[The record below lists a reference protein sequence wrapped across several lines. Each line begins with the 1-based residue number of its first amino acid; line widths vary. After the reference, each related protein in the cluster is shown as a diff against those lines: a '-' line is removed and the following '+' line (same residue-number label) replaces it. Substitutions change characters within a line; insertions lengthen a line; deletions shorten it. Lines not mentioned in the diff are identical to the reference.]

1 MLEDVL
7 LTTIEEKGLPEAIS
21 TYHQLHDEYYGSFTY
36 DFTVNTLIKLGET
49 LINEKRYDDAV
60 GIANLNLEVFPKSGI
75 AYYGLG
81 EAYQAKGDNGK
92 ALESYE
98 KAKSLMPEGS
108 TRFIDRKIQELKE

>member
-36 DFTVNTLIKLGET
+36 NFTVNTLVKLGEM

-98 KAKSLMPEGS
+98 KAKSLMPEGR